1 MNRLEDL
8 RLNDFIDFNK
18 NHIQNCIFIHRMITK
33 TQLEEQLK
41 SLPEEFSIED
51 LIERLI
57 LLEKI
62 ETGVKESENNQ
73 VISEMALEEEIKK
86 WFN

>member
-1 MNRLEDL
+1 MNEVFFRLKSISKL
-8 RLNDFIDFNK
+8 SVFVLLYR
-18 NHIQNCIFIHRMITK
+18 IFIHRMITK

-86 WFN
+86 WFK